1 MGKRDR
7 LLSEAAAA
15 MGRKG
20 GPARARALE
29 ARRRQEIARTAAL
42 ARWKGMTR
50 AERRRATEVIRAARW
65 AKVKST
71 KPGTH
76 RKAGAR

>member
-1 MGKRDR
+1 MPMGK
-7 LLSEAAAA
+7 LSEAAAA

-42 ARWKGMTR
+42 ARWKGTTK
-50 AERRRATEVIRAARW
+50 AERRKATEVVRAARW
-65 AKVKST
+65 AKVKT
-71 KPGTH
+71 TQP
-76 RKAGAR
+76 GARPKGAGR